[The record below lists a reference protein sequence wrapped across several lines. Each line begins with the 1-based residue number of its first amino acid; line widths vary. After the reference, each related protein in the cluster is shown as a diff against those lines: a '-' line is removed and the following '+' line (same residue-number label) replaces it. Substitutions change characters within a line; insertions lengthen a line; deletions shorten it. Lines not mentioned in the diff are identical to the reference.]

1 MATNRGKPEE
11 KALPEKGFEDQT
23 LGWWAVRATQ
33 EWQRWRCPDTVSDSK
48 VKIKIKK
55 KNAG

>member
-33 EWQRWRCPDTVSDSK
+33 E
-48 VKIKIKK
+48 
-55 KNAG
+55 